1 MKVSVKIVGVVV
13 VAMALVIALSGCPR
27 KAPEPTGAP
36 PVVGGP
42 PVGSPTPQVPV
53 GELNTLAD
61 VWDKLNANSSYE
73 LTMTMPDGKVVTQ
86 LMKLE
91 DGKPVKMRMN
101 NPDGSSFVLM
111 DMKEHVIH
119 MCAPEENMAMKM
131 EMSASGGEGGTT
143 SDAAERVFGPDSIE
157 SDVELK
163 TSETLDGVE
172 CWLVETTTKGTDE
185 DTVAKIWVNKST
197 GLLVQMEAEG
207 ETIRMEYSRLND
219 IADSEFELPE
229 GMEIMDMSELAEGIG
244 EAMSGE
250 ETAP

>member
-42 PVGSPTPQVPV
+42 PTPQVPV

-61 VWDKLNANSSYE
+61 VWDKLNANSSYD

-86 LMKLE
+86 LVKLE

-101 NPDGSSFVLM
+101 DPEGSNFALM
-111 DMKEHVIH
+111 DLKEHLVH

-131 EMSASGGEGGTT
+131 EMSTSGGEGGAT
-143 SDAAERVFGPDSIE
+143 SDTAEMIFGPDSIE

-172 CWLVETTTKGTDE
+172 CWIVDTTTRGEDE
-185 DTVAKIWVNKST
+185 DMVAKLWVNKAT
-197 GLLVQMEAEG
+197 GLLVQMAVEG
-207 ETIRMEYSRLND
+207 ETLKMEYSRLSG
-219 IADSEFELPE
+219 IADDEFELPE
-229 GMEIMDMSELAEGIG
+229 GLEVMDMVEQMGR
-244 EAMSGE
+244 AMSEGLSE
-250 ETAP
+250 E